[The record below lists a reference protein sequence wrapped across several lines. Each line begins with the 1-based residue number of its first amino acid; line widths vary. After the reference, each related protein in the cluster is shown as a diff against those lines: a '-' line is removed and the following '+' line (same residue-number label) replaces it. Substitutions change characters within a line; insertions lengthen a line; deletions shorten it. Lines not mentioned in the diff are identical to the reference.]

1 MAKHGNIEIL
11 QWFYSYH
18 TFLPRVNTV
27 VIEQGDLLSLE
38 SNSIVNMDAA
48 GEDAT
53 FAGIAVTR
61 HETGVSGDVTV
72 APVAIIEIGCS
83 SATYGYGDGLLYVSG
98 SGTVEYVIADD
109 SGANTIMWCYRE
121 YTSAV
126 TRLVALVHAPVLQKL
141 FSSAA

>member
-1 MAKHGNIEIL
+1 MAKHGDIEIL
-11 QWFYSYH
+11 KWFYDYH

-38 SNSIVNMDAA
+38 SNSIVNMNAA
-48 GEDAT
+48 AEDIT

-61 HETGVSGDVTV
+61 HESGVSGDVTV
-72 APVAIIEIGCS
+72 APLAIIKIGCT

-98 SGTVEYVIADD
+98 SGTVEYAVADD
-109 SGANTIMWCYRE
+109 AGANTIMWAYQE
-121 YTSAV
+121 YTTAV
-126 TRLVALVHAPVLQKL
+126 TRLVALVNAPLLQKI